1 MAETLGSLVDKL
13 SIKNLRIW
21 HLDEA
26 LENAETPASKR
37 EELQVKRDMA
47 DRQRQDLAK
56 EIDSFLGAAL
66 RGEVRIRDEK
76 IKMYTNTNVSSSD
89 AIKEL
94 GIAVSELA
102 CRNIKLWHLEDEARR
117 TDLPDAEI
125 VQIKRKI
132 DATNQ
137 ERNDLMDKVDEIL
150 SRHSTTNHGRS
161 TSAGNE

>member
-21 HLDEA
+21 HLGEA
-26 LENAETPASKR
+26 LEEEGISASKR
-37 EELQVKRDMA
+37 QELKGKRDLA
-47 DRQRQDLAK
+47 DKQGQELAK
-56 EIDSFLGAAL
+56 EIDGFLGAAL
-66 RGEVRIRDEK
+66 KGEVRIRDEK

-94 GIAVSELA
+94 GKAVSELA
-102 CRNIKLWHLEDEARR
+102 CRNIKLWHLEDEVRR
-117 TDLPDAEI
+117 TDLPDATI
-125 VQIKRKI
+125 VQTKRKI

-150 SRHSTTNHGRS
+150 SNHSTTSRG
-161 TSAGNE
+161 GNE

>member
-26 LENAETPASKR
+26 LGNAETPASKR
-37 EELQVKRDMA
+37 KELQVKRDLA
-47 DRQRQDLAK
+47 DRQRQDLSK
-56 EIDSFLGAAL
+56 EIDGFLGAAL

-89 AIKEL
+89 AIKDL
-94 GIAVSELA
+94 GNAVSELA
-102 CRNIKLWHLEDEARR
+102 CRNIKIWHLEDEVRR
-117 TDLPDAEI
+117 TDLPDATI
-125 VQIKRKI
+125 VETKRKI
-132 DATNQ
+132 DTTNQ

-150 SRHSTTNHGRS
+150 SRNSTPSRGS
-161 TSAGNE
+161 K